1 MTAYDETN
9 VVSLELAD
17 GRLLEV
23 FDAGP
28 EDGELLI
35 MNHGTPGSGM
45 IYPGW
50 AERCASHGIRL
61 ASYSRPGYGGSTRL
75 AGRSIAHY
83 AADVATVADSL
94 GARGF
99 YVEGHSGGG
108 AHALACAALL
118 SERVRA
124 TAIIAGAA
132 PKDAAGLDWWA
143 GNADENLEEFRAA
156 ELGGEALRGLLEN
169 WRDELLGPSGNDIE
183 KSLASFGS
191 LVSATDR
198 AVVTQELSVFNA
210 ARRRHSISKSIW
222 GWFDDDLSEMKPWG
236 FEIDSIKVPVS
247 IWHRE
252 DDNFVPRSH
261 AEWLMANVP
270 GATRHMLPGEGHWAI
285 KERRLDEVLDTLTH
299 AARPATRRPKGI

>member
-1 MTAYDETN
+1 MT
-9 VVSLELAD
+9 LQLAD

-45 IYPGW
+45 VYRGW
-50 AERCASHGIRL
+50 AERCANHGIRL

-75 AGRSIAHY
+75 EGRSIAHC
-83 AADVATVADSL
+83 AADVAAVADAL
-94 GARGF
+94 GADHF

-118 SERVRA
+118 PDRVRA
-124 TAIIAGAA
+124 VATIAGAA
-132 PKDAAGLDWWA
+132 PKDADGFDWWA
-143 GNADENLEEFRAA
+143 GNAEENLEEFRAA
-156 ELGGEALRGLLEN
+156 ELGGEALRRLLEV
-169 WRDELLGPSGNDIE
+169 WRDEMLEPTGQDVDE
-183 KSLASFGS
+183 SLASLGS

-198 AVVTQELSVFNA
+198 AVVTPELSAFNA
-210 ARRRHSISKSIW
+210 ARRRHSIGGSIW

-236 FEIDSIKVPVS
+236 FELGSIKVPVS
-247 IWHRE
+247 IWHGE
-252 DDNFVPRSH
+252 DDKFVPRSH

-270 GATRHMLPGEGHWAI
+270 AATRHMLSGEGHWSI
-285 KERRLDEVLDTLTH
+285 KERRLDDVLDALTD
-299 AARPATRRPKGI
+299 AARL